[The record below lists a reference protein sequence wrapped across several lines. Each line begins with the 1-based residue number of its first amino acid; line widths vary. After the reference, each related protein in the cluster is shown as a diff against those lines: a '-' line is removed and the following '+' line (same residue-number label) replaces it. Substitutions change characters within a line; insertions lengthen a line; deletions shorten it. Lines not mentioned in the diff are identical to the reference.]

1 MKECKIVQDLL
12 PNYIERLTN
21 EETNKY
27 IEEHIKDCLE
37 CKEILENMQKKLNVK
52 TEEKDEKTVKILK
65 KYNSKMLLF
74 KIVFILF
81 LIIIALFGANVIRKY
96 TILKQI
102 ANKADGTININNYH
116 KRVYWYDK
124 ENTSIIDYYGLNEKR
139 KMVRKEISVK
149 GTKIVSTYG
158 TKISEDEM
166 GNKQYNCNVYTIDGE
181 NKTVIQNAKIW
192 MGVDPQ
198 NPIEMSKDS
207 TLSLLFMA
215 SRVSI
220 KNDTYNGEKCFFIS
234 TNSSDVAFN
243 FLSNAEFISK
253 NTGLTINSMSYEV
266 EVEGG
271 ENTRWPAS
279 DYEYEFNNVSED
291 EFIEPDINEYKQN

>member
-1 MKECKIVQDLL
+1 MKECKIIQDLL
-12 PNYIERLTN
+12 PNYIEGLTN

-27 IEEHIKDCLE
+27 IEKHLNECIE
-37 CKEILENMQKKLNVK
+37 CKNIWENMKKNLDVK
-52 TEEKDEKTVKILK
+52 TNEKEKKTIKILK
-65 KYNSKMLLF
+65 KYNNKMLFF
-74 KIVFILF
+74 KIIFILF
-81 LIIIALFGANVIRKY
+81 LVIIILLGENVIRKY
-96 TILKQI
+96 KILKQI
-102 ANKADGTININNYH
+102 ANKADETININNYH

-124 ENTSIIDYYGLNEKR
+124 DRTSIVDYYGLNDKR
-139 KMVRKEISVK
+139 KMVRREMSSQ
-149 GTKIVSTYG
+149 GTKVVTIYG
-158 TKISEDEM
+158 TKISEDES
-166 GNKQYNCNVYTIDGE
+166 GNKQYNCNVYTVDGE
-181 NKTVIQNAKIW
+181 TKTVGLNKTIG

-198 NPIEMSKDS
+198 NPIEISKSS

-220 KNDTYNGEKCFFIS
+220 KNDIYNGEKCFFIS
-234 TNSSDVAFN
+234 TNSSNVAFN

-266 EVEGG
+266 EVEDG

-291 EFIEPDINEYKQN
+291 EFVEPDVNEYEQI

>member
-1 MKECKIVQDLL
+1 MKECKIIQDLL
-12 PNYIERLTN
+12 PNYIEGLTN

-27 IEEHIKDCLE
+27 IEKHLNECIE
-37 CKEILENMQKKLNVK
+37 CKNIWENMQKNLDVK
-52 TEEKDEKTVKILK
+52 TNEKEKKTIKILK
-65 KYNSKMLLF
+65 KYNNKMLFF
-74 KIVFILF
+74 KIIFILF
-81 LIIIALFGANVIRKY
+81 LVIIILLGENVIRKY

-102 ANKADGTININNYH
+102 ANKADETININNYH

-124 ENTSIIDYYGLNEKR
+124 DRTSIVDYYGLNDKR
-139 KMVRKEISVK
+139 KMVRREMSSQ
-149 GTKIVSTYG
+149 GTKVVTIYG
-158 TKISEDEM
+158 TKISEDES
-166 GNKQYNCNVYTIDGE
+166 GNKQYNCNVYTVDGE
-181 NKTVIQNAKIW
+181 TKTVGLNKTIG

-198 NPIEMSKDS
+198 NPIEISKSS

-220 KNDTYNGEKCFFIS
+220 KNDIYNGEKCFFIS
-234 TNSSDVAFN
+234 TNSSNVAFN

-266 EVEGG
+266 EVEDG

-291 EFIEPDINEYKQN
+291 EFVEPDVNEYEQI